1 MADDLSLRKLILD
14 ESWAYKVS
22 VLADLVARRI
32 APIVQDVSGLN
43 LSQWRVIAAVA
54 DQPGRTASQVVDLTP
69 MDKGI
74 VSRAVRT
81 LVERD
86 LIERRSSKQD
96 GRLSHLYMT
105 VEGDRLYQKIIEAL
119 ARSGASGDRTGS
131 AEEQAQLIS
140 TLQSFIETYA
150 DQVE

>member
-1 MADDLSLRKLILD
+1 MADDLTMQRLILD
-14 ESWAYKVS
+14 DSWAYKVT
-22 VLADLVARRI
+22 VLADLLARRI

-54 DQPGRTASQVVDLTP
+54 DEPGRTASQVVDMTP

-96 GRLSHLYMT
+96 GRLSHLYLT
-105 VEGDRLYQKIIEAL
+105 DDGSKVYQTIVSAL
-119 ARSGASGDRTGS
+119 SNAKADGASTGS
-131 AEEQAQLIS
+131 LEQQQRLLDQLDQFIAVYSAEK
-140 TLQSFIETYA
+140 
-150 DQVE
+150 

>member
-1 MADDLSLRKLILD
+1 MADDLTMQTLILD
-14 ESWAYKVS
+14 DSWAYKVT
-22 VLADLVARRI
+22 VLADLLARRI

-54 DQPGRTASQVVDLTP
+54 DEPGRTASQVVDMTP

-96 GRLSHLYMT
+96 GRLSHLYLT
-105 VEGDRLYQKIIEAL
+105 DDGSKVYQTIVSAL
-119 ARSGASGDRTGS
+119 SNAKADGASTGS
-131 AEEQAQLIS
+131 LEQQQRLLDQLDQFIAVYSAEK
-140 TLQSFIETYA
+140 
-150 DQVE
+150 

>member
-1 MADDLSLRKLILD
+1 MADDLTMQKLILD
-14 ESWAYKVS
+14 DSWAYKVT
-22 VLADLVARRI
+22 VLADLLARRI

-54 DQPGRTASQVVDLTP
+54 DEPGRTASQVVDMTP

-96 GRLSHLYMT
+96 GRLSHLYLT
-105 VEGDRLYQKIIEAL
+105 DDGSKVYQTIVSAL
-119 ARSGASGDRTGS
+119 SNAKADGASTGS
-131 AEEQAQLIS
+131 LEQQQRLLDQLDQFIAVYSAEK
-140 TLQSFIETYA
+140 
-150 DQVE
+150 